1 MSNEKKPVRRETEAG
16 ASEKNPL
23 LEKAVSLLNYRAHS
37 RKELADKLKQKTGC
51 GDAEL
56 NEVLDRLEELGFMND
71 RTYAAAVVRSCAR
84 KGYGAQRA
92 LSELS
97 RRGIPKELREE
108 ALAEM
113 PETDGTLERLIRA
126 KLKNPSDRDE
136 VRKVTAA
143 MVRRGFSWDEIR
155 RAMDNA
161 QCEMINEE

>member
-1 MSNEKKPVRRETEAG
+1 MSNEKKPARRETEAG

-56 NEVLDRLEELGFMND
+56 NEVLDRLEELGFLND

-143 MVRRGFSWDEIR
+143 MVRRGFSWDESR

-161 QCEMINEE
+161 QCEMIHEE

>member
-56 NEVLDRLEELGFMND
+56 NEVLDRLEELGFLND

-113 PETDGTLERLIRA
+113 PEDSGALERLIRI
-126 KLKNPSDRDE
+126 KLKDPSDRDE

-161 QCEMINEE
+161 QCEMIHEE

>member
-56 NEVLDRLEELGFMND
+56 NEVLDRLEELGFLND
-71 RTYAAAVVRSCAR
+71 RSYAAAVVRSCAR
-84 KGYGAQRA
+84 KRYGAQRA
-92 LSELS
+92 LTELS

-113 PETDGTLERLIRA
+113 PEDGGALERLIRT
-126 KLKNPSDRDE
+126 KLKDPSDRDE